1 MINNRKPAYT
11 TTRKSLSAIAGKYEE
26 SDDRNKSNDPLESV
40 KVLHV
45 NYIATV
51 VFFKRLRNRQNVFT
65 SRRLLAQKNDQSGHY
80 KLCEY
85 EIQASS
91 LLSVQFC
98 IIRLIERYF
107 ELS

>member
-11 TTRKSLSAIAGKYEE
+11 TTRKSLSAIAGKYEG
-26 SDDRNKSNDPLESV
+26 SDDRSENSDFKKKRNKSNDPLESV

-85 EIQASS
+85 ENQASS
-91 LLSVQFC
+91 LLSV
-98 IIRLIERYF
+98 LAG
-107 ELS
+107 